1 MPCYSKGMTDEG
13 VFETVQVLAATE
25 ALRVTQHAQEEMDAE
40 DISLDEVLAAIADGH
55 IIEDYPTHRRGA
67 CCLIFG
73 TTPAHR
79 PLHIVCTT
87 DRPVL
92 IIITVYEP
100 LPPKWVTPTER
111 RPS

>member
-1 MPCYSKGMTDEG
+1 MTDEG
-13 VFETVQVLAATE
+13 VFETVQALAAAE

-40 DISLDEVLAAIADGH
+40 DIMLDEVLAAIAVGH
-55 IIEDYPTHRRGA
+55 IIEDYPAHRCGA
-67 CCLIFG
+67 CCLVSG

-79 PLHIVCTT
+79 PLHVVCTT

-100 LPPKWVTPTER
+100 RPPKWVTPTER